1 MTFCH
6 CCLKET
12 EQDFCRSCSKLLF
25 GVTNFS
31 AKLCYN
37 APQLAFSEKGT
48 VKRISI
54 SGAQI
59 KFSAKIEEKTL
70 ASTDIGGTHIL
81 KPVLQS
87 IYENNQDSPANEHV
101 TMLMA
106 RNIFKIPTALSALLY
121 FDNEEPVYITK
132 RFDVIESG
140 NRAGQRLNQSDFA
153 QIAGLIPERDGE
165 DYKYKE
171 SYERIAELISE
182 NVSAS
187 KIAVEKFFKQIV
199 FDYLVCNGDAHM
211 KNFSLQNSVDNPE
224 VYDLTPTYDLL
235 NTSLHMQGLEN
246 SRMALDLFKNEGD
259 FATPFFEANGFY
271 GTVDF
276 MEFAKRIGVVEKRAA
291 RFIKLTIDSVPAME
305 EMLEKSFLSEKGK
318 AEYKKSIRDRAK
330 ALSL

>member
-1 MTFCH
+1 MAFCH

-12 EQDFCRSCSKLLF
+12 EQDFCRCCSKLLF

-31 AKLCYN
+31 AKLNYN

-70 ASTDIGGTHIL
+70 TSTDIGGTHIL

-121 FDNEEPVYITK
+121 FDNGEPVYITK

-165 DYKYKE
+165 DYKYKG

-182 NVSAS
+182 NVSTS
-187 KIAVEKFFKQIV
+187 KIAV
-199 FDYLVCNGDAHM
+199 
-211 KNFSLQNSVDNPE
+211 
-224 VYDLTPTYDLL
+224 
-235 NTSLHMQGLEN
+235 
-246 SRMALDLFKNEGD
+246 
-259 FATPFFEANGFY
+259 
-271 GTVDF
+271 
-276 MEFAKRIGVVEKRAA
+276 
-291 RFIKLTIDSVPAME
+291 
-305 EMLEKSFLSEKGK
+305 
-318 AEYKKSIRDRAK
+318 
-330 ALSL
+330 